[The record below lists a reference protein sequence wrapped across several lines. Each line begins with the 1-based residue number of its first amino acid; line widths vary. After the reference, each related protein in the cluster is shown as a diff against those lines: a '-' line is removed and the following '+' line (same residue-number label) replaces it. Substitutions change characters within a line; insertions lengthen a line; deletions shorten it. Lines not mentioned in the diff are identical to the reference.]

1 MARTIHGILTLW
13 AGVLAGTNAFAQG
26 GGDRR
31 PVFEV
36 VVDNRASAG
45 AAETGTARLRADY
58 IFGEAGIRIAWLP
71 KGEEHGTSAGVAD
84 RIHLVL
90 IDESS
95 TRLIPK
101 HPTRLGFAIP
111 AAGRVYVHYDRVH
124 ELARLHGVQPGWFLG
139 VVIAHELVHV
149 LLPLA
154 PHTGDGVMKRT
165 LSPDPKVPAAF
176 SRTEA
181 QSLRDRLRGETTL
194 AQR

>member
-1 MARTIHGILTLW
+1 MARTFHVVLTLW
-13 AGVLAGTNAFAQG
+13 AGLFAGTNAFAQ

-36 VVDNRASAG
+36 VLDNRAPAG
-45 AAETGTARLRADY
+45 AAEIGTARLRTDY
-58 IFGEAGIRIAWLP
+58 IFEGAGIRVAWLL
-71 KGEEHGTSAGVAD
+71 KGEDPGVPAGVGE

-90 IDESS
+90 IDESAG
-95 TRLIPK
+95 RLIANDPR
-101 HPTRLGFAIP
+101 TLGFALP

-124 ELARLHGVQPGWFLG
+124 ELARLHGVRPGWFLG

-149 LLPLA
+149 LLPRA
-154 PHTGDGVMKRT
+154 GHTGGGLMARS
-165 LSPDPKVPAAF
+165 LSPDPKVPSAF
-176 SRTEA
+176 TRTEA